1 MYVRRAAAVQVVLV
15 GLTRTRRKQQE
26 QMRRYLNAA
35 IREETVKMTDAL
47 GDPDRDYS
55 AEESEALATQAERD
69 KQAVEDQRARE

>member
-1 MYVRRAAAVQVVLV
+1 MYVRRAAAVQAVLV
-15 GLTRTRRKQQE
+15 GLTRTRRKQRE

-35 IREETVKMTDAL
+35 VREETVKMTDAL